1 MTDPKWQNPAGLGG
15 DPVGQVGALKEQPAM
30 TSGYCSRGDQS
41 IAQGDAASIRSCRA
55 VVAGCSGRFAL
66 PALTLLEAEAFA
78 AASHTP
84 GTSRPGPLDAPA
96 GPPEVV
102 RGQHLV
108 GISAILAASCF
119 QLWWACRLDDRCP
132 VVGVTVRGRCGRH
145 DVFRR
150 QDHNASGAT
159 NDQHR

>member
-1 MTDPKWQNPAGLGG
+1 MLR
-15 DPVGQVGALKEQPAM
+15 L
-30 TSGYCSRGDQS
+30 
-41 IAQGDAASIRSCRA
+41 
-55 VVAGCSGRFAL
+55 SGRAGPWSQAVPDGSAL

-132 VVGVTVRGRCGRH
+132 VVGVTVRGRCGPH

-150 QDHNASGAT
+150 RDHNASGAT